1 MKKYKNVSG
10 YPLPIDCISY
20 TKYMLPGEIA
30 SLPLSRDVRH
40 YSMLRKLVVAT
51 ERTQSGSNTF
61 SVKKVP
67 TFKKPTKKEGNE
79 DTIVNLKKDG
89 DK

>member
-10 YPLPIDCISY
+10 YPLPIDCISC
-20 TKYMLPGEIA
+20 TKYMMPGEIA

-40 YSMLRKLVVAT
+40 YSTLRKLVTVN
-51 ERTQSGSNTF
+51 ERLRLGDKTF
-61 SVKKVP
+61 NNRKVP
-67 TFKKPTKKEGNE
+67 TFKKPIKKVGNE
-79 DTIVNLKKDG
+79 DKVINLKKDG